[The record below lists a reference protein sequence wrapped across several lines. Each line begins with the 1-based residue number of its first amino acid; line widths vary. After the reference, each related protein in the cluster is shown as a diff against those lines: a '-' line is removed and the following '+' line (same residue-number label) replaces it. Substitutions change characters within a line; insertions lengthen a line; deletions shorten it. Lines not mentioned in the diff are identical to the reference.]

1 MVFHSANF
9 LIFFIGLLVVF
20 FTFRRGRL
28 LILAIGNAIFYGAAG
43 FSLLV
48 VFFAV
53 SLATYGAALMMH
65 RPRLRWLFHAGI
77 AVNLLN
83 LGFFKYTLFVADT
96 VQSVFDWFGVSVP
109 IFEWVPAEII
119 LPVGISFYTFQLI
132 SYLIDVRRGELEPT
146 RSFLKFWV
154 FISLFPQ
161 LVAGPIMRGSE
172 LLPQLDDLDR
182 KQVRWEQIKFGL
194 YLIVIGLI
202 KKVVFA
208 DTIAQYVNPLFE
220 KGLEMSAVEAWWAAY
235 LFGFQIYFDF
245 SAYSDMALG
254 LGWMLGIELVV
265 NFRTPYVSANPKE
278 FWSRWHI
285 SLSRW
290 IRDYIYIPLGGNR
303 RGRLRTQFNLLAA
316 MMLSGLWHGAMW
328 TFVVWGAVHGVL
340 QIIHR
345 WSLELNRF
353 GVIERVRRSLPY
365 RIIAVFVFYHI
376 ITWTWVFFRAQSMTL
391 AWDMTVK
398 MWTVSWP
405 ELFTSTPM
413 FAIAALYLLHLLEF
427 GLRGREETV
436 SRVWHAVPFPL
447 RSACYFA
454 IVLLLFYFLKGETY
468 EFIYFQ
474 F

>member
-1 MVFHSANF
+1 M
-9 LIFFIGLLVVF
+9 
-20 FTFRRGRL
+20 
-28 LILAIGNAIFYGAAG
+28 
-43 FSLLV
+43 
-48 VFFAV
+48 
-53 SLATYGAALMMH
+53 
-65 RPRLRWLFHAGI
+65 
-77 AVNLLN
+77 
-83 LGFFKYTLFVADT
+83 
-96 VQSVFDWFGVSVP
+96 
-109 IFEWVPAEII
+109 
-119 LPVGISFYTFQLI
+119 
-132 SYLIDVRRGELEPT
+132 
-146 RSFLKFWV
+146 
-154 FISLFPQ
+154 
-161 LVAGPIMRGSE
+161 
-172 LLPQLDDLDR
+172 
-182 KQVRWEQIKFGL
+182 RWEQIKFGL

-365 RIIAVFVFYHI
+365 RIIAVFIFYHI

-413 FAIAALYLLHLLEF
+413 FAIAALYLLHLLEL

-454 IVLLLFYFLKGETY
+454 IVLLLFYFLKGKLMNSFTSSSSTSGSGLQQRSRVLRDGKRRRLFDLGLAGLVAFVIAAEVLFFRNVMFY
-468 EFIYFQ
+468 GLSPGFIGQLGELEATFAHHGGERVRVAIFGDSQSMDALLPEHLAAESDYDGWGNFQ
-474 F
+474 FQLERRLGIRHGANVAQIQEPVARSGKSDHRRQ